1 MNTATTFL
9 NSAIIERV
17 KLVLLKPSECWNSI
31 ASETANVQ
39 QLMRTLVVPLA
50 VISSACQFLGM
61 QIFGVTIP
69 RLGTWRQPLFS
80 SLVWHITTA
89 VLQIALVFVGALV
102 VEKVAKLFKG
112 EATRERAY
120 SLLAHA
126 MIPGAVGGMLGLVP
140 FLSIFSIIFSIL
152 GLFTLYNGS
161 TKMTTVPESSKLL
174 FTLALVVSLIA
185 TGMVV
190 FFIGS
195 SLIAPPIPGSL
206 NVS

>member
-1 MNTATTFL
+1 
-9 NSAIIERV
+9 
-17 KLVLLKPSECWNSI
+17 
-31 ASETANVQ
+31 
-39 QLMRTLVVPLA
+39 
-50 VISSACQFLGM
+50 
-61 QIFGVTIP
+61 
-69 RLGTWRQPLFS
+69 
-80 SLVWHITTA
+80 
-89 VLQIALVFVGALV
+89 
-102 VEKVAKLFKG
+102 
-112 EATRERAY
+112 
-120 SLLAHA
+120 
-126 MIPGAVGGMLGLVP
+126 MLGLVP

-161 TKMTTVPESSKLL
+161 TKMTTVSESSKLL